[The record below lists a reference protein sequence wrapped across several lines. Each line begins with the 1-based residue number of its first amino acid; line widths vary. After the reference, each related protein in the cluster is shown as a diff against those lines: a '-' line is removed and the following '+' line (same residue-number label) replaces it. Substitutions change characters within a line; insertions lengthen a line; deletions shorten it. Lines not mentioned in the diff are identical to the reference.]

1 MQKFLFI
8 GGMFFPS
15 TEEEILKNSKGMV
28 QNAANKLQW
37 LYVKGL
43 EQNLGEEVDIL
54 NSVYI
59 GRYPKAYKK
68 MLIKSKKI
76 KSKNRSVNDVGFI
89 NLPILASYTKYQNM
103 KRYMYKWWRANKDN
117 DITIFAYGMFSETI
131 SLLKYAKKLDCSIK
145 TVLIIL
151 DLPEFMN
158 KSNPKSKYYSFV
170 SKRINKK
177 FNNTKNIIDFFVTIT
192 EQMKEKL
199 KIGDNAIVIEGMVD
213 QISQDNKFRVKKRD
227 KFIFLYAGG
236 LNEKYGVRLMIEAFK
251 KIEKSNIELWI
262 CGDGPMKK
270 EVTSEM
276 KIDDRIKYLGNLP
289 QNKCLQ
295 IQREVSCL
303 INPRPNSELTKYSFP
318 SKMMEYLTSGTPVIA
333 TLLEGMPEEYRDL
346 FYNFDE
352 GDNDLYFTMNKVVN
366 LSEDELEEKARNAQ
380 EYIQCN
386 KNNYI
391 QINKLLNKMNLRK

>member
-1 MQKFLFI
+1 
-8 GGMFFPS
+8 
-15 TEEEILKNSKGMV
+15 
-28 QNAANKLQW
+28 
-37 LYVKGL
+37 
-43 EQNLGEEVDIL
+43 
-54 NSVYI
+54 
-59 GRYPKAYKK
+59 
-68 MLIKSKKI
+68 
-76 KSKNRSVNDVGFI
+76 
-89 NLPILASYTKYQNM
+89 
-103 KRYMYKWWRANKDN
+103 
-117 DITIFAYGMFSETI
+117 
-131 SLLKYAKKLDCSIK
+131 
-145 TVLIIL
+145 
-151 DLPEFMN
+151 
-158 KSNPKSKYYSFV
+158 
-170 SKRINKK
+170 
-177 FNNTKNIIDFFVTIT
+177 
-192 EQMKEKL
+192 
-199 KIGDNAIVIEGMVD
+199 
-213 QISQDNKFRVKKRD
+213 
-227 KFIFLYAGG
+227 
-236 LNEKYGVRLMIEAFK
+236 
-251 KIEKSNIELWI
+251 
-262 CGDGPMKK
+262 MKK